1 MSLPVLLNRH
11 PRRLPL
17 EVGPLQILVP
27 IPEPDL
33 PPWPTYKEEE
43 QELARQH
50 QAIEDEAR

>member
-11 PRRLPL
+11 PKRLPL